1 MIRVVGAK
9 SDSPPVAVI
18 APPGTPC
25 QKATRSATH
34 VCSPVRPS
42 HSPPFVSSMASYPP
56 SEAEVEQ
63 LLKLVQTVAAVRAD
77 IRLWL
82 GASQFGVLIASCF
95 FGANLVQLYIYAT
108 SGRRDPLWVV
118 ILVAWVWALDTIHT
132 GFIWSWLFDKTVL
145 DAADIARTLLVFDMT
160 DSLSFSV
167 VFSGLL
173 GASVQVR
180 PFIGGP
186 GS

>member
-1 MIRVVGAK
+1 M
-9 SDSPPVAVI
+9 
-18 APPGTPC
+18 
-25 QKATRSATH
+25 
-34 VCSPVRPS
+34 
-42 HSPPFVSSMASYPP
+42 
-56 SEAEVEQ
+56 
-63 LLKLVQTVAAVRAD
+63 KLVQTVAAVRAD